1 MTPIWKYKVDLRP
14 MHPKK
19 DYKPEDYETLLSGY
33 GQRGWELVN
42 TILDNNYL
50 YFFMKKKV
58 AETDATFDN

>member
-1 MTPIWKYKVDLRP
+1 
-14 MHPKK
+14 MHPKQ